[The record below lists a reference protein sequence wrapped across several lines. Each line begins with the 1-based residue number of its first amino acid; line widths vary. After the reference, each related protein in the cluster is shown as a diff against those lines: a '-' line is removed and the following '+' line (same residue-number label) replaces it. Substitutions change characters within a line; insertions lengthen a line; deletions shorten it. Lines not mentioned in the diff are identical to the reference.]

1 MAYNKGLIDIVQWQG
16 SVEPLNQFAARM
28 YVLNLSDAQVESL
41 CEQLDEADSVCE
53 WLYSYPG
60 YGDYATPVS
69 VLIQQ
74 NRADLTALRAQL
86 HQHN

>member
-41 CEQLDEADSVCE
+41 CEQLDEADSDCE